1 MAFLVLVL
9 NEREMIKD
17 NDSSLAVEETLML
30 QRSLS
35 CEAFLQSQPP
45 SHCDMDFF
53 TFFTSQISWICTHN
67 TGNREALLKWKDQYS

>member
-1 MAFLVLVL
+1 LSLANDGMAFLVLVL

-35 CEAFLQSQPP
+35 REAFLQSQQP
-45 SHCDMDFF
+45 SHCDIDFF
-53 TFFTSQISWICTHN
+53 TFFVPDIVDLCT
-67 TGNREALLKWKDQYS
+67 